1 MKYACARLARL
12 AMLAGLAASFAVG
25 MVNAQGV
32 VRTADPVK
40 RGLHASDFPRA
51 IPVAPNVYAYED
63 IREIG
68 GETFATTN
76 LFVVTREGVL
86 LADAQIDPAATRRLV
101 DTIARITP
109 QPIKYVVICS
119 EHADHTGGNIS
130 LPAGVTYLLHPA
142 AKAAFERRA
151 AAPNAPTGAWK
162 LPPDAETVSD
172 KKVIRMG
179 GEEIQILFLGRAHTG
194 SDLTVYLPKEKVFF
208 LSETYMNRVFP
219 PMRTAYPSEWLAA
232 VEKAET
238 MKARVYIPGHGF
250 TESPKVSVEELHT
263 FHKALQAVIDEATRL
278 HNAGVGVE
286 DAVKQANFGEYATWT
301 GAKAQAQFAVRRVY
315 DELDGKLK

>member
-1 MKYACARLARL
+1 MKYARARLSMWA
-12 AMLAGLAASFAVG
+12 ALAAMFAAVT
-25 MVNAQGV
+25 VFAQPV
-32 VRTADPVK
+32 VRTADPAK
-40 RGLHASDFPRA
+40 RGLHAGDFPRA
-51 IPVAPNVYAYED
+51 IKVAPNVYAYED

-86 LADAQIDPAATRRLV
+86 LADAQIDPAATKRLV
-101 DTIARITP
+101 DTIAKITP

-151 AAPNAPTGAWK
+151 AAPNARPDAWK
-162 LPPDAETVSD
+162 LPADAETVAD
-172 KKVIRMG
+172 KKVLELG

-232 VEKAET
+232 VEKAEK

-250 TESPKVSVEELHT
+250 AESPKVSVEELHK
-263 FHKALQAVIDEATRL
+263 FHQALQAVIAEATRL
-278 HNAGVGVE
+278 HQAGIGIE

-301 GAKAQAQFAVRRVY
+301 GAKAQAQFAARKVY